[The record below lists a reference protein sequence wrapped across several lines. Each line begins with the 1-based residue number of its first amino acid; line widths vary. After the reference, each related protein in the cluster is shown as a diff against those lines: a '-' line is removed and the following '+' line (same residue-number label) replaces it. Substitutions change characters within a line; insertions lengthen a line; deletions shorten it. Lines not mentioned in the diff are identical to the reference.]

1 MEGSVA
7 GVRILPAVVQF
18 HDAEPG
24 VLHQMSLK
32 VQNLSKFSKSVR
44 FHAPDSKVKDLLHLT
59 KSLHEYY
66 IKIYVKIQWLWGV
79 LIEQPSM
86 KQS

>member
-44 FHAPDSKVKDLLHLT
+44 FHAPDSKVMLCMNYLEICAFL
-59 KSLHEYY
+59 S
-66 IKIYVKIQWLWGV
+66 VV
-79 LIEQPSM
+79 L
-86 KQS
+86 

>member
-24 VLHQMSLK
+24 VLHQMNLK
-32 VQNLSKFSKSVR
+32 VQNLSKFSKFVR
-44 FHAPDSKVKDLLHLT
+44 FHAPDSKVKE
-59 KSLHEYY
+59 SL
-66 IKIYVKIQWLWGV
+66 VCPV
-79 LIEQPSM
+79 
-86 KQS
+86 

>member
-24 VLHQMSLK
+24 VLHQMNLK

-44 FHAPDSKVKDLLHLT
+44 FHAPQSKVNAFNL
-59 KSLHEYY
+59 
-66 IKIYVKIQWLWGV
+66 IYELYCGCSKLKTNIFQLSVFLSEV
-79 LIEQPSM
+79 
-86 KQS
+86 

>member
-1 MEGSVA
+1 MA

-44 FHAPDSKVKDLLHLT
+44 FHAPDSKVKDLLHLS
-59 KSLHEYY
+59 KSQSVTIFSGNRCQALLKAVKALY
-66 IKIYVKIQWLWGV
+66 ILGPVWKV
-79 LIEQPSM
+79 
-86 KQS
+86 

>member
-44 FHAPDSKVKDLLHLT
+44 FHAPDSKVKRSINCLKICVLYNFLLL
-59 KSLHEYY
+59 Y
-66 IKIYVKIQWLWGV
+66 INT
-79 LIEQPSM
+79 M
-86 KQS
+86 

>member
-44 FHAPDSKVKDLLHLT
+44 FHAPDSKVRCFINFLEIWEFYEHAVFG
-59 KSLHEYY
+59 H
-66 IKIYVKIQWLWGV
+66 
-79 LIEQPSM
+79 
-86 KQS
+86 